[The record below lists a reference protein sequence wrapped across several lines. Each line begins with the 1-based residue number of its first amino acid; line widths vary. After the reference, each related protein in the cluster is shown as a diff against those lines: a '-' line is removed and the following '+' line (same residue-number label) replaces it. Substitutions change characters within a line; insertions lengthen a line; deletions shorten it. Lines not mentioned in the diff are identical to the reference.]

1 MSIIKSFKSKFMI
14 LSELIKFLWQAKLW
28 WMIPMIV
35 VMIVLSMIIIFETSK
50 GNDFKICISP
60 TIDEYV
66 PDSQ

>member
-35 VMIVLSMIIIFETSK
+35 VMIVLSMIIIFGTSTPL
-50 GNDFKICISP
+50 GPFIY
-60 TIDEYV
+60 TLF
-66 PDSQ
+66 